1 MREFVGVMEWW
12 SDGVMRKLIKLDFG
26 IRLFPILQYS
36 STAIP
41 LVMFT
46 GRAIEIRPGSE
57 DQLFDDHTN
66 MVKGQ
71 L

>member
-46 GRAIEIRPGSE
+46 GRAIE
-57 DQLFDDHTN
+57 
-66 MVKGQ
+66 V
-71 L
+71 